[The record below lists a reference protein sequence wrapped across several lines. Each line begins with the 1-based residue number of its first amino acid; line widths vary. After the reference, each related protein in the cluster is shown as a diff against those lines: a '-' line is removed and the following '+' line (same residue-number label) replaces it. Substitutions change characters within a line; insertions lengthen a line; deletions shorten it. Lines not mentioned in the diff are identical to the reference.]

1 VQSTMTRLAMA
12 SLVSAGIF
20 VVADAT
26 TVSIPV
32 DAIGQGIEAAKAAA
46 KERRPSDEGIA
57 KTIKGDIEQ
66 AKQLQAK
73 AANITKSIGELASSG
88 KLPTNDET
96 VALLKILVTELQD
109 VNEQL
114 KKIDERLK
122 DVESWIEDQSMENIP
137 IMQNDIAMLK
147 RPGIGNYMQVQYSD
161 TQEGSGTTNDG
172 FQLRR
177 MRFGQTNRIDDRTSM
192 RMSFDVS
199 TGSQRIAAE
208 MRDAQL
214 IYEPVPSITQVGV
227 RIVAG
232 QQPLPLGY
240 ELERSSGE
248 REFPERTLYNN
259 TVFAGERDRGV
270 RMDYGLGPNSHAT
283 FGIWNGLTVGDR
295 QLVSANTFRNLN
307 SEFGYSAGIR
317 SYGVN
322 YEVGLSG
329 FYAKRPAGSNG
340 SPPNN
345 AYPAVNRQFI
355 YLDGMYLL
363 EQFAFRAELM
373 FGRDRIPTLG
383 SDGRPIYLAAT
394 NILGYQGQVTYNID
408 SRNQIHFRY
417 QYFDPN
423 RGAGGDSTKGF
434 GFGYTYWI
442 NPGAKITTTYEI
454 FDEEGPEIKNN
465 TWTIRYQ
472 FRL

>member
-1 VQSTMTRLAMA
+1 MTRLAMA

-46 KERRPSDEGIA
+46 KERRPSDEEIA
-57 KTIKGDIEQ
+57 KSIKGDIEQ

-161 TQEGSGTTNDG
+161 TQEG
-172 FQLRR
+172 
-177 MRFGQTNRIDDRTSM
+177 M

-295 QLVSANTFRNLN
+295 QLVAANTFRNLN

-345 AYPAVNRQFI
+345 AYPAVNRPFI

-442 NPGAKITTTYEI
+442 IFFLKQKTAYEI